1 MREAIN
7 SISNHIASSAPP
19 LPWLQHVFCQVSMMQ
34 KFLIIVENLL
44 VSYALILTDTENC
57 LQMTSLTARFMG
69 PTWGPSGARRT
80 QVGPMLASWSLLSG
94 IIDKCSE
101 WNGELGHVVK
111 ARIESNQIF
120 MQLMPGITICAR
132 QNSSFIF
139 IRPFEKRTYYAMA
152 MPVRLSVRPSVR
164 PSVRVFRTF
173 FQRAL
178 RYQFETWYMHSVGGT
193 TCRVWVSSQLGHFD
207 LVYSQK

>member
-1 MREAIN
+1 M
-7 SISNHIASSAPP
+7 
-19 LPWLQHVFCQVSMMQ
+19 
-34 KFLIIVENLL
+34 
-44 VSYALILTDTENC
+44 
-57 LQMTSLTARFMG
+57 
-69 PTWGPSGARRT
+69 
-80 QVGPMLASWSLLSG
+80 
-94 IIDKCSE
+94 
-101 WNGELGHVVK
+101 GELGD
-111 ARIESNQIF
+111 I
-120 MQLMPGITICAR
+120 LCCLPGHAVEPTGELPVICDTMMSMWCHYKDILKYTGPCITNVIATR
-132 QNSSFIF
+132 RKNFSQWESSFLWKLRYHWLKFLRRVAKTLVIQGPGWSQESCDYFIIMIF

-152 MPVRLSVRPSVR
+152 MSVRLSVR